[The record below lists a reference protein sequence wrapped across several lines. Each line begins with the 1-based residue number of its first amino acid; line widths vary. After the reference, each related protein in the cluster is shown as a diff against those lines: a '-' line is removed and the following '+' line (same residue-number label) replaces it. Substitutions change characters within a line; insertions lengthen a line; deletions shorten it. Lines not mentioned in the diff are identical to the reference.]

1 MMDGTISRISRIRSN
16 ANKLIVKELELRGH
30 YGLAPSHGNILS
42 ILIFEGEM
50 TKTFLSDKINKDR
63 STVTVLLRKLQQ
75 LGYIDTKIN
84 TEDSRSH
91 VVYLTQKGSDMKKDF
106 IEISQLLYQRQYEG
120 MTNDEIESF
129 KRCLMQLDHNFK
141 TSV

>member
-1 MMDGTISRISRIRSN
+1 MMMDGTISRISRIRSN

-106 IEISQLLYQRQYEG
+106 I
-120 MTNDEIESF
+120 
-129 KRCLMQLDHNFK
+129 
-141 TSV
+141 